1 MRSVGRRTRLFSRDD
16 AFLLAGFGLALVVV
30 FSKQLSFAMQVARDI
45 EQSYGLSLIPALMI
59 LSVIFVLHQ
68 QAKWQESK
76 AHAQT
81 VAAEARQVQER
92 AQELERLV
100 VFGQALGRSLDL
112 KAIRDVTLQH
122 LPHLL
127 HGRQPW
133 VLARVSARSHWE
145 SLVTGTEETPEME
158 LAREAIADRAL
169 AMAGPKL
176 QQTGIDFDSDVCF
189 PMMAGDMPMGV
200 LGVPQG
206 AEPLPEAQRRVLAAV
221 ATMLA
226 FSVKNADLFREVREN
241 SLRDMLTGCFNR
253 AHGMEVAE
261 MELRRARRTSLPVS
275 VIMFDIDHFKK
286 INDTWGHLCG
296 DAVLSTVGQ
305 RMRDSLRASDLK
317 CRYGGEEF
325 MIVLPE
331 TPLDG
336 AQRVA
341 ETLRRE
347 LADIQIPWGGK
358 TLTVTASFGVTTA
371 EPGELDTKA
380 ILGRADRALYHAKR
394 DGRNCVRSAIEAVVA

>member
-1 MRSVGRRTRLFSRDD
+1 MRLFSRDD
-16 AFLLAGFGLALVVV
+16 AFLLAGFSLALVVV
-30 FSKQLSFAMQVARDI
+30 FSKPLTYLLQVARDI
-45 EQSYGLSLIPALMI
+45 EQSYGLSLIPALII
-59 LSVIFVLHQ
+59 LSVVFVLHQ

-81 VAAEARQVQER
+81 VAAEARQMQER

-100 VFGQALGRSLDL
+100 VLGQALGRSLDL

-127 HGRQPW
+127 DGRQPW
-133 VLARVSARSHWE
+133 VMVREGGHWE
-145 SLVTGTEETPEME
+145 SLLSGGGESSELE
-158 LAREAIADRAL
+158 LARESVADRTL
-169 AMAGPKL
+169 AMVSAKH
-176 QQTGIDFDSDVCF
+176 QQTGIDVDSDICF
-189 PMMAGDMPMGV
+189 RMMAGDVPMGV
-200 LGVPQG
+200 LGVSQLG
-206 AEPLPEAQRRVLAAV
+206 EPLPEAQRRVLAAV

-261 MELRRARRTSLPVS
+261 GELRRARRTQLPVS
-275 VIMFDIDHFKK
+275 VIMFDLDHFKT

-296 DAVLSTVGQ
+296 DAVLSAVGQ
-305 RMRDSLRASDLK
+305 RMRDALRASDLK

-325 MIVLPE
+325 MVVLPE
-331 TPLDG
+331 TQLDG

-341 ETLRRE
+341 ETIRRE
-347 LADIQIPWGGK
+347 LAEIQIPWGGK
-358 TLTVTASFGVTTA
+358 TLNVTASFGVTTA
-371 EPGELDTKA
+371 MPGELDTKT

-394 DGRNCVRSAIEAVVA
+394 EGRNCVRSAVESVLA